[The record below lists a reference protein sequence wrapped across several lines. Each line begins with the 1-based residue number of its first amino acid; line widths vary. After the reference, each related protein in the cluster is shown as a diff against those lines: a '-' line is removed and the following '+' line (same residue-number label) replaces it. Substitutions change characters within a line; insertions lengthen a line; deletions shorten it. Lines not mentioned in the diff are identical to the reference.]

1 MHPGTVDGQA
11 AFAAQGVIDGEQQ
24 RTSRREHTCHEHGQ
38 THVEK
43 IETPGSIAEEAM
55 KARPMPVGDIATRE
69 DDVGDEAMAMR
80 EGPPGT
86 DLREGPEGRLGKN
99 GDEVG
104 YQIEEGLRKLHESAS
119 LPGDLEFFWYTQD
132 AKKRPGSR
140 HEFLPRTSPAES
152 AKLELRGANR
162 KGVLCRKI
170 RNGNIEIRNK
180 SEIRKTTP
188 RLPSR
193 FVLRISDL
201 TLGMH
206 GVKHDKRQRP
216 EGEYWEPGGKCG
228 SQVLVVAQE

>member
-152 AKLELRGANR
+152 AKLELSAQATDHFVALPRERRDAAWGDHLHGLAQQSEWLGSVERG
-162 KGVLCRKI
+162 
-170 RNGNIEIRNK
+170 
-180 SEIRKTTP
+180 
-188 RLPSR
+188 
-193 FVLRISDL
+193 
-201 TLGMH
+201 
-206 GVKHDKRQRP
+206 
-216 EGEYWEPGGKCG
+216 
-228 SQVLVVAQE
+228 